1 MKKTKLCVKDI
12 YELTELCLSKCYYL
26 WNNQIR
32 ILKNLGPIGLS
43 FMVALS
49 ESYIQN
55 MEHKAI
61 AETFTIYLVPKADRR
76 FDDTYVPFKSKG
88 QSFKF
93 QEILNKQ
100 DKYIHFTIEDEN

>member
-1 MKKTKLCVKDI
+1 ML
-12 YELTELCLSKCYYL
+12 L

-43 FMVALS
+43 FMVVLS

-61 AETFTIYLVPKADRR
+61 AEALTIYLVPKTDRR
-76 FDDTYVPFKSKG
+76 FDDTYVPFKFKG
-88 QSFKF
+88 KSFKF

-100 DKYIHFTIEDEN
+100 GKYIHFTIEDEN